1 MSNGNS
7 FSIGREQNM
16 PWWLAAV
23 RLPRLPGTTTRPAVT
38 SAPI

>member
-16 PWWLAAV
+16 PWWLAAAIPAA
-23 RLPRLPGTTTRPAVT
+23 PRHPTRPAVT